1 MSKMNCSEKSNL
13 LSKLFLIIWVA
24 VLLSGPVSLMLLIY
38 FFANSIPKITMIL
51 LMIFIGIIWFII
63 TIFLIGPY
71 MYFKRKHMTD
81 ITSELGLREILE
93 TNMDLLEYDPLQV
106 LPENTLLHCSAIF
119 PDKFF
124 DGKIGCY
131 GNQLIRGKY
140 NDKSFEMSAVNLVFT
155 RNTGGQPTDRYFDGT
170 IVILSSESGADSYVQ
185 YLFPENDKSRYK
197 NYVLRNAKLNNT
209 MPIRIGNSWECFSHD
224 CVEAV
229 HFFEEHFDWFSCI
242 NKNFSVRFIIHSH
255 RCVLLGISEK
265 LFEENHGTEYIR
277 EHFERT
283 LKRILT
289 YCVNSF
295 E

>member
-1 MSKMNCSEKSNL
+1 
-13 LSKLFLIIWVA
+13 
-24 VLLSGPVSLMLLIY
+24 
-38 FFANSIPKITMIL
+38 
-51 LMIFIGIIWFII
+51 
-63 TIFLIGPY
+63 

-197 NYVLRNAKLNNT
+197 NYVLRNAKLTRLCRSALVTVGNVFHMIVSKPCISLRST
-209 MPIRIGNSWECFSHD
+209 LTGFPVLIRTFPSG
-224 CVEAV
+224 
-229 HFFEEHFDWFSCI
+229 
-242 NKNFSVRFIIHSH
+242 
-255 RCVLLGISEK
+255 L
-265 LFEENHGTEYIR
+265 
-277 EHFERT
+277 
-283 LKRILT
+283 
-289 YCVNSF
+289 
-295 E
+295 